1 MSNIDTAK
9 EEFSKDDYSFVIA
22 GEGKIITNKE
32 KGLKSVIDLIESGKD
47 FSEYSLCDKITGR
60 AAAFLYV
67 LLGIEAVHAKKMAKL
82 AVQILD
88 RAEIEYS
95 YDEMIETVLDAQM
108 KEIDPVEL
116 SVLRSGSAIQ
126 AIEDI
131 KKAIG
136 YSK

>member
-32 KGLKSVIDLIESGKD
+32 KGLKSVIDLIESGED

-95 YDEMIETVLDAQM
+95 YDEMIE
-108 KEIDPVEL
+108 IDPVEL

>member
-1 MSNIDTAK
+1 MSNLDIAK
-9 EEFSKDDYSFVIA
+9 EEFSKDNYSFVIA
-22 GEGKIITNKE
+22 GEGKIITSKE
-32 KGLKSVIDLIESGKD
+32 KGLSPVIDLIESGDD
-47 FSEYSLCDKITGR
+47 FSEYAVCDKITGR

-95 YDEMIETVLDAQM
+95 YDEMIETVLDEDM

-116 SVLRSGSAIQ
+116 SVLRSGSAVQ
-126 AIEDI
+126 AINDI
-131 KKAIG
+131 KAVLGK
-136 YSK
+136 